1 MKKKKRWFYIL
12 IIIIIFL
19 SSLLI
24 FLNIWFYKMI
34 KKPSQSQEKEMN
46 QMISHILPQ
55 LNYYNHEINIQNL
68 TKEEQLWFG
77 LKITYHLPHTTK
89 ITIIQNNQK
98 QIQIPFEEVQKTLK
112 QYFNISLNNE
122 NQSLPY
128 FITYN
133 SFNDSYLISNIE
145 TFGNYQTDF
154 HYQIIKQK
162 KFMNKNII
170 TVKSTSQNEEN
181 IYEVQFICN
190 KSCYFVSSKIIK

>member
-1 MKKKKRWFYIL
+1 MKDKKIVITVDKEIKLIDIL
-12 IIIIIFL
+12 KEKL
-19 SSLLI
+19 SDASI
-24 FLNIWFYKMI
+24 
-34 KKPSQSQEKEMN
+34 
-46 QMISHILPQ
+46 
-55 LNYYNHEINIQNL
+55 
-68 TKEEQLWFG
+68 
-77 LKITYHLPHTTK
+77 
-89 ITIIQNNQK
+89 
-98 QIQIPFEEVQKTLK
+98 KTLK